1 MSRYL
6 KLAAICIIW
15 AIIGAAV
22 AAIAGYLCGAAG
34 GLALTFYNN
43 NFLPDA
49 PQGSYLWWANF
60 VGYIMAVLMVLP
72 GAVVGL
78 IVSLIKSL
86 INSRSAPAR
95 S

>member
-60 VGYIMAVLMVLP
+60 VGYIAAVWLVLP
-72 GAVVGL
+72 GAVAGL
-78 IVSLIKSL
+78 IVSFVKS
-86 INSRSAPAR
+86 R
-95 S
+95 